1 MGRSEIM
8 ATKRQRIGYSTP
20 NAISSTNS
28 TTKRQRVGYGSYTEE
43 EAKKV
48 ILDSHK
54 PLFEAAKELGV
65 SPIPKYEKGSAIL
78 QTANGN
84 PTTPAK
90 MVSAEMSDY
99 PKYLSSGIDKK
110 LKENE
115 TSRQDLLNYDVDSNQ
130 EELRLL
136 ESDFAAVKNVES
148 QISKLKGEQEALKLA
163 VAKGSKDASTKL
175 AENQKKIARLESA
188 LEDTWNKYGSR
199 DELGNLV
206 YNKKEEITQIKRYQ
220 DLLKSNDNAV
230 NDPNYNNY
238 VEKGKAIPWKK
249 VGKATGTS
257 GGPNVSKTTYDDL
270 GAAAW
275 ALYNHNNPNAKKE
288 LFDNLDNSI
297 IFEQMTDAEFD
308 LLAYYIGKDKETGG
322 NQAETYI
329 ELMEETLKKRKGQ
342 EIYEQY
348 LKDNAVLEVLYG
360 ALVGLDQVAN
370 GVTSLFN
377 FKDDYIPASPVQV
390 AGSLAREDL
399 ADDTIP
405 WYNFKYGEWE
415 DKIFGSSLGQMA
427 YDTVQTTANMAP
439 SIVASTVVGLLN
451 PVAGT
456 VTGATLMGASAAGNA
471 YQEALNNGWGKGEAR
486 TYSTLVGASEALVSA
501 TISKVFGGKIVS
513 EAVENAIKGVT
524 SGMARF
530 ALNYGAAFVSEGI
543 EEAAQEVL
551 SPLFENIAF
560 GYNRKGFEDIDWEE
574 VAYSFLLG
582 GLSGGM
588 FETAQSGVK
597 KISSVVSVMKDYNT
611 AEKTQNLLKLALSL
625 PAESKANKLATK
637 YNSQIKGNGKLS
649 VNKVYNLAVATENVL
664 TERLTKSGVK
674 ENAPAIASAMLKAL
688 TTNQLNE
695 NEMALLQESEQG
707 AKLLEEIKV
716 SIEPTQ
722 PTTDVTTVSN
732 MEKVETDGGTVNQV
746 EDATFDGVDTPNGKH
761 LDKAQQ
767 DKVKEIGKKLGREV
781 VFEDFA
787 KLEKFKGKKK
797 MPDGYIDK
805 NGKVHINYYAK
816 KPVQFLLK
824 HELTHYVGN
833 KIDKLK
839 YADFQNMVFDSE
851 AFKDWMQS
859 KGFAS
864 MTELKKD
871 VFDRYS
877 EVKNF
882 NETKAFDE
890 ILADFVGDWLFGGEN
905 EISQKFIDMLKPEQK
920 KTFMEVIKD
929 IIEHLKQK
937 FKGNV
942 TVESE
947 IAKLEDRFV
956 ELYNEAVA
964 SPGKEN
970 SNLQDEFAIAGKKA
984 NTANHN
990 KLIDAIRRVTSG
1002 ENSESVRQDTGW
1014 YKGPDG
1020 KWRYYIP
1027 DNELNADKLVSP
1039 NFNGGKLGDIIVH
1052 DKLFEAY
1059 PPLKNLDIRFDDLP
1073 KRKRGKYLSDSN
1085 EIVLSNALRNDVEEL
1100 KDTLVHEIQH
1110 AIQEIEGFAPGG
1122 NKSVGLAVA
1131 LNWAYDKVKDTQEF
1145 RNIILPDKKRDY
1157 LIGFALN
1164 GLNAKSI
1171 QELQS
1176 KIYRAIYGEVESRD
1190 VTSKRKLDVDALRD
1204 SKPDTDGLVIDIE
1217 KETTKFVENFT
1228 EMRYTEEEILNF
1240 FKGEQNDI
1248 SGSNRNF
1255 EGRNSSIDGKS
1266 KRGNG
1271 RAYFLPAMGGNG
1283 QHKSNTTTSTRT
1295 DRPGISSG
1303 FHERSDTGRLVRG
1316 IEEFNSQDS
1325 EDYSIPFDTD
1335 AEYMSAVEN
1344 GDMETAQRLV
1354 KETAKNSGYTIEAY
1368 HGTPNTEF
1376 TVFDRNRLGKGND
1389 QYGAGFYFASNKEG
1403 ASHYG
1408 NRVIDSALSIK
1419 NPIRIKATS
1428 ESGRNLIDADIEL
1441 TSEQAYEIVKRH
1453 PDMYD
1458 EENSPLGDYF
1468 DSYWED
1474 GAQDWMI
1481 ESLAEQYRD
1490 VGYLDSDLFRNYPN
1504 ELHEALRD
1512 VTGYD
1517 GVEVTFESTGDK
1529 FYVAWFDNQM
1539 KSVDPVTYDDDGDV
1553 IPLSQRF
1560 NADEEDIRYSI
1571 PASSTP
1577 TELLDAYENGDITRE
1592 EYLEALS
1599 KEKTL
1604 NPKEIADLTEE
1615 DANTTPKLKK
1625 KDGVSTDN
1633 KESKFYGSV
1642 LESSIFNDD
1651 FKAEV
1656 STDSFVEKYK
1666 SVTNKETLQKAAQ
1679 ELDEGGEAYV
1689 RKWMNIKPERAS
1701 LIDTAVGFILMD
1713 RYQRVGDYE
1722 SAAAVTEKVREF
1734 GTAGGQQVQ
1743 IFSILGRLTPDTMS
1757 IYAQRELD
1765 KAFEIF
1771 VKNKTQSW
1779 ISKNKDKFKLTNDEI
1794 EGIRLRTLQAAMFED
1809 NTRQKAIFLGEIA
1822 AILQS
1827 KIPPEKGD
1835 SMRAFQRNAMLL
1847 NPRTILRNIGGN
1859 FGMVP
1864 IYIASDLF
1872 GTIIDKQIS
1881 KTTGTRVKGVWMPS
1895 SVKEMKRGFYESYDD
1910 FKRGIRTKMEDLNR
1924 FDITISKGKS
1934 FNENGSGFGE
1944 KEILKNQLNSVARAL
1959 NKIDNFTSF
1968 CLEAGDRPFFEMWFM
1983 NSLNKQMQLN
1993 NVDTPTEQMIEVAKQ
2008 EALERTWQDDNAFTR
2023 AVTHIKKGFNALH
2036 LPNSNYG
2043 FGDFVF
2049 KFVKTPSNIAKAI
2062 YDFSPAGFISAA
2074 ANVQKLKNAIETDR
2088 FNAQLQREVVRSF
2101 SNAIT
2106 GTLIYTL
2113 IAVGASLG
2121 LIKLTADDDE
2131 DKDVSNFEKYIMGIP
2146 PYSIEFFG
2154 QSITYDWAQPF
2165 GSILAIVAEYE
2176 DIKEDNP
2183 DMSEWDKVWKMVK
2196 AGGSTF
2202 AKQSFLKSME
2212 ELFSGDDIA
2221 EGIASALLSEPAAFV
2236 PQLASQTAS
2245 FFDEYR
2251 RTTYDAHS
2259 SFQTAMNKVIAKIP
2273 GLRETLPKQVN
2284 SLGEDVK
2291 NNQYL
2296 NVWDSFMS
2304 PWNTYPK
2311 SSKEVVKDIYALY
2324 KESGDDAVMPRMSP
2338 NYFTLKGKRIN
2349 FTTEEKAKIQ
2359 RAMGD
2364 RSVQMLAVLF
2374 DSKEYQKLD
2383 NKQKVDVVEKIYDY
2397 SWARAKSELEYDF
2410 ETLTVFMGENKNG
2423 DPILTKKQYDRMSE
2437 STIQKMVEN
2446 IFLSNAEVKRL
2457 DDYDELVKYWI
2468 NQAKK

>member
-1 MGRSEIM
+1 M

-43 EAKKV
+43 EAKNV

-206 YNKKEEITQIKRYQ
+206 YNKKAEITQIKRYQ

-257 GGPNVSKTTYDDL
+257 GGTISKTTYDDL

-360 ALVGLDQVAN
+360 APVGLDQVAN

-486 TYSTLVGASEALVSA
+486 TYSTLVGASEALMSA

-513 EAVENAIKGVT
+513 EAVKNAIKGVT

-588 FETAQSGVK
+588 FETAQSGVKKISSVVK

-695 NEMALLQESEQG
+695 NEMVLLQESEQG

-797 MPDGYIDK
+797 IPDGYIDK

-890 ILADFVGDWLFGGEN
+890 MLADFVGDWLFGGEN

-920 KTFMEVIKD
+920 KTFMEVIRD

-942 TVESE
+942 TVETE

-956 ELYNEAVA
+956 KLYNEAA
-964 SPGKEN
+964 RMDKKEN
-970 SNLQDEFAIAGKKA
+970 NNLQDEFAIF
-984 NTANHN
+984 NHRGN
-990 KLIDAIRRVTSG
+990 LIDVDWDSDNFSSLSEQLKRHLDKV
-1002 ENSESVRQDTGW
+1002 NSMQPVAEVHYEVATGKELYNKTIEAFKKIGYKVDVQNFGIINIDEKEIDLAVNSYINNNAEAAALSV
-1014 YKGPDG
+1014 
-1020 KWRYYIP
+1020 IP
-1027 DNELNADKLVSP
+1027 KVL
-1039 NFNGGKLGDIIVH
+1039 
-1052 DKLFEAY
+1052 
-1059 PPLKNLDIRFDDLP
+1059 
-1073 KRKRGKYLSDSN
+1073 KRGKIISGHQN
-1085 EIVLSNALRNDVEEL
+1085 HKNRNYP
-1100 KDTLVHEIQH
+1100 TIT
-1110 AIQEIEGFAPGG
+1110 FAAP
-1122 NKSVGLAVA
+1122 
-1131 LNWAYDKVKDTQEF
+1131 VK
-1145 RNIILPDKKRDY
+1145 
-1157 LIGFALN
+1157 LN
-1164 GLNAKSI
+1164 GKVGNVVVAVKVTGKTRYNAHRVLMPDGTEFVLDKEKDIEPQSARVTNQKEGQRSANDSMSINRLSQNTSTVKSNI
-1171 QELQS
+1171 S
-1176 KIYRAIYGEVESRD
+1176 D
-1190 VTSKRKLDVDALRD
+1190 
-1204 SKPDTDGLVIDIE
+1204 DTD
-1217 KETTKFVENFT
+1217 
-1228 EMRYTEEEILNF
+1228 
-1240 FKGEQNDI
+1240 
-1248 SGSNRNF
+1248 S
-1255 EGRNSSIDGKS
+1255 
-1266 KRGNG
+1266 
-1271 RAYFLPAMGGNG
+1271 
-1283 QHKSNTTTSTRT
+1283 
-1295 DRPGISSG
+1295 
-1303 FHERSDTGRLVRG
+1303 
-1316 IEEFNSQDS
+1316 
-1325 EDYSIPFDTD
+1325 YSIPSDTD
-1335 AEYMSAVEN
+1335 YLKAVES
-1344 GDMETAQRLV
+1344 GDMETAQRMV
-1354 KETAKNSGYTIEAY
+1354 DEVARNNGYTEKVY
-1368 HGTPNTEF
+1368 HGTVGFGFTKADVSKSDDGISFFATDDIETAGTYSGDQNVKKITDASTQTDDDRDEIRNSIHEESRNLAEHCNRTLGIRGWVDYDYFGSKIDECISNLEHGVKLTDVENDFLGFCDELFYAFEDNYYESNYADNPYNDTDISFEEFEVSNEHDELADEFYDYVNNIIGQFAAMDYDANVGIYDLFANTEGLF
-1376 TVFDRNRLGKGND
+1376 EIDAQGKRWDAIPFDQYDKAGLHPVVNTRMLARYAKSEGYKGVKITNVFDDGGRSVKHQTKPSTVYIFFDPQSQVKSADTVTKDDNGN
-1389 QYGAGFYFASNKEG
+1389 
-1403 ASHYG
+1403 
-1408 NRVIDSALSIK
+1408 
-1419 NPIRIKATS
+1419 
-1428 ESGRNLIDADIEL
+1428 
-1441 TSEQAYEIVKRH
+1441 
-1453 PDMYD
+1453 
-1458 EENSPLGDYF
+1458 
-1468 DSYWED
+1468 
-1474 GAQDWMI
+1474 
-1481 ESLAEQYRD
+1481 
-1490 VGYLDSDLFRNYPN
+1490 
-1504 ELHEALRD
+1504 
-1512 VTGYD
+1512 
-1517 GVEVTFESTGDK
+1517 
-1529 FYVAWFDNQM
+1529 
-1539 KSVDPVTYDDDGDV
+1539 V

-1571 PASSTP
+1571 PATSTP
-1577 TELLDAYENGDITRE
+1577 TELLEAYENGDITRE

-1599 KEKTL
+1599 KEKPL
-1604 NPKEIADLTEE
+1604 NPKEIAYLTKE

-1625 KDGVSTDN
+1625 KDGVSTGN

-1722 SAAAVTEKVREF
+1722 SAAAATEKVREF

-1809 NTRQKAIFLGEIA
+1809 NTRQKAIFLGEVA

-1944 KEILKNQLNSVARAL
+1944 KEILKNQLNAVARAL

-2364 RSVQMLAVLF
+2364 RSVQMLAALF

>member
-1 MGRSEIM
+1 MNNGQETVTGDDIDGSTNTELLGGRKISTADRSGNGIRQQSENSQ
-8 ATKRQRIGYSTP
+8 K
-20 NAISSTNS
+20 ISSI
-28 TTKRQRVGYGSYTEE
+28 VGRIS
-43 EAKKV
+43 
-48 ILDSHK
+48 L
-54 PLFEAAKELGV
+54 
-65 SPIPKYEKGSAIL
+65 EKGRNEAPLRAGDSGWIVQQSAH
-78 QTANGN
+78 
-84 PTTPAK
+84 
-90 MVSAEMSDY
+90 
-99 PKYLSSGIDKK
+99 
-110 LKENE
+110 
-115 TSRQDLLNYDVDSNQ
+115 
-130 EELRLL
+130 
-136 ESDFAAVKNVES
+136 
-148 QISKLKGEQEALKLA
+148 
-163 VAKGSKDASTKL
+163 
-175 AENQKKIARLESA
+175 
-188 LEDTWNKYGSR
+188 
-199 DELGNLV
+199 
-206 YNKKEEITQIKRYQ
+206 KEEIRSRFEKSIRGKISKIAPSGVDTIGREISNEIKEKFKNTVFKDEKGNLLSLYHWTQATFEKFAKGEFGFHFGTLDAAHDRYTQ
-220 DLLKSNDNAV
+220 SLEEYPNTQKGFYKEVYLNITNPYYMPVDAGWWTAQAVALQLAMDGIISEHQYELLELTEGFWDNTYDNPAAKAVRDILNDNGYDGIV
-230 NDPNYNNY
+230 YKNDSEDIGSLS
-238 VEKGKAIPWKK
+238 VI
-249 VGKATGTS
+249 
-257 GGPNVSKTTYDDL
+257 
-270 GAAAW
+270 
-275 ALYNHNNPNAKKE
+275 ALYP
-288 LFDNLDNSI
+288 
-297 IFEQMTDAEFD
+297 EQILTVAE
-308 LLAYYIGKDKETGG
+308 
-322 NQAETYI
+322 
-329 ELMEETLKKRKGQ
+329 
-342 EIYEQY
+342 
-348 LKDNAVLEVLYG
+348 
-360 ALVGLDQVAN
+360 N
-370 GVTSLFN
+370 GVL
-377 FKDDYIPASPVQV
+377 KA
-390 AGSLAREDL
+390 
-399 ADDTIP
+399 
-405 WYNFKYGEWE
+405 
-415 DKIFGSSLGQMA
+415 
-427 YDTVQTTANMAP
+427 
-439 SIVASTVVGLLN
+439 
-451 PVAGT
+451 
-456 VTGATLMGASAAGNA
+456 
-471 YQEALNNGWGKGEAR
+471 NNG
-486 TYSTLVGASEALVSA
+486 
-501 TISKVFGGKIVS
+501 VS
-513 EAVENAIKGVT
+513 EA
-524 SGMARF
+524 
-530 ALNYGAAFVSEGI
+530 
-543 EEAAQEVL
+543 
-551 SPLFENIAF
+551 
-560 GYNRKGFEDIDWEE
+560 D
-574 VAYSFLLG
+574 
-582 GLSGGM
+582 
-588 FETAQSGVK
+588 
-597 KISSVVSVMKDYNT
+597 
-611 AEKTQNLLKLALSL
+611 
-625 PAESKANKLATK
+625 
-637 YNSQIKGNGKLS
+637 
-649 VNKVYNLAVATENVL
+649 
-664 TERLTKSGVK
+664 
-674 ENAPAIASAMLKAL
+674 
-688 TTNQLNE
+688 
-695 NEMALLQESEQG
+695 
-707 AKLLEEIKV
+707 
-716 SIEPTQ
+716 
-722 PTTDVTTVSN
+722 
-732 MEKVETDGGTVNQV
+732 
-746 EDATFDGVDTPNGKH
+746 
-761 LDKAQQ
+761 
-767 DKVKEIGKKLGREV
+767 
-781 VFEDFA
+781 
-787 KLEKFKGKKK
+787 
-797 MPDGYIDK
+797 
-805 NGKVHINYYAK
+805 
-816 KPVQFLLK
+816 
-824 HELTHYVGN
+824 
-833 KIDKLK
+833 
-839 YADFQNMVFDSE
+839 
-851 AFKDWMQS
+851 
-859 KGFAS
+859 
-864 MTELKKD
+864 
-871 VFDRYS
+871 
-877 EVKNF
+877 
-882 NETKAFDE
+882 
-890 ILADFVGDWLFGGEN
+890 
-905 EISQKFIDMLKPEQK
+905 
-920 KTFMEVIKD
+920 
-929 IIEHLKQK
+929 
-937 FKGNV
+937 
-942 TVESE
+942 
-947 IAKLEDRFV
+947 
-956 ELYNEAVA
+956 
-964 SPGKEN
+964 
-970 SNLQDEFAIAGKKA
+970 
-984 NTANHN
+984 
-990 KLIDAIRRVTSG
+990 
-1002 ENSESVRQDTGW
+1002 
-1014 YKGPDG
+1014 
-1020 KWRYYIP
+1020 
-1027 DNELNADKLVSP
+1027 
-1039 NFNGGKLGDIIVH
+1039 
-1052 DKLFEAY
+1052 
-1059 PPLKNLDIRFDDLP
+1059 
-1073 KRKRGKYLSDSN
+1073 
-1085 EIVLSNALRNDVEEL
+1085 
-1100 KDTLVHEIQH
+1100 
-1110 AIQEIEGFAPGG
+1110 
-1122 NKSVGLAVA
+1122 
-1131 LNWAYDKVKDTQEF
+1131 
-1145 RNIILPDKKRDY
+1145 
-1157 LIGFALN
+1157 
-1164 GLNAKSI
+1164 
-1171 QELQS
+1171 
-1176 KIYRAIYGEVESRD
+1176 
-1190 VTSKRKLDVDALRD
+1190 
-1204 SKPDTDGLVIDIE
+1204 
-1217 KETTKFVENFT
+1217 
-1228 EMRYTEEEILNF
+1228 
-1240 FKGEQNDI
+1240 
-1248 SGSNRNF
+1248 
-1255 EGRNSSIDGKS
+1255 
-1266 KRGNG
+1266 
-1271 RAYFLPAMGGNG
+1271 
-1283 QHKSNTTTSTRT
+1283 
-1295 DRPGISSG
+1295 
-1303 FHERSDTGRLVRG
+1303 
-1316 IEEFNSQDS
+1316 
-1325 EDYSIPFDTD
+1325 
-1335 AEYMSAVEN
+1335 
-1344 GDMETAQRLV
+1344 
-1354 KETAKNSGYTIEAY
+1354 
-1368 HGTPNTEF
+1368 
-1376 TVFDRNRLGKGND
+1376 
-1389 QYGAGFYFASNKEG
+1389 
-1403 ASHYG
+1403 
-1408 NRVIDSALSIK
+1408 
-1419 NPIRIKATS
+1419 
-1428 ESGRNLIDADIEL
+1428 IDAD
-1441 TSEQAYEIVKRH
+1441 T
-1453 PDMYD
+1453 
-1458 EENSPLGDYF
+1458 
-1468 DSYWED
+1468 DS
-1474 GAQDWMI
+1474 
-1481 ESLAEQYRD
+1481 
-1490 VGYLDSDLFRNYPN
+1490 
-1504 ELHEALRD
+1504 
-1512 VTGYD
+1512 
-1517 GVEVTFESTGDK
+1517 
-1529 FYVAWFDNQM
+1529 
-1539 KSVDPVTYDDDGDV
+1539 
-1553 IPLSQRF
+1553 
-1560 NADEEDIRYSI
+1560 YSI
-1571 PASSTP
+1571 PATSTP

-1599 KEKTL
+1599 KEKIL

-1642 LESSIFNDD
+1642 LESGIFNDD

-1809 NTRQKAIFLGEIA
+1809 NTRQKAIFLGEVA

-1993 NVDTPTEQMIEVAKQ
+1993 KVDTPTEQMIEVAKQ

>member
-43 EAKKV
+43 EAKNV

-175 AENQKKIARLESA
+175 VENQKKIARLESA

-230 NDPNYNNY
+230 NDPNFDKY
-238 VEKGKAIPWKK
+238 VKNGKEISWQD

-257 GGPNVSKTTYDDL
+257 GGPNMSKTTYDDL

-360 ALVGLDQVAN
+360 APVGLDQVAN

-471 YQEALNNGWGKGEAR
+471 YQEALNNGWEKGEAR
-486 TYSTLVGASEALVSA
+486 TYSTLVGASEALMSA

-513 EAVENAIKGVT
+513 DAVENAIKGVT
-524 SGMARF
+524 NGMARF
-530 ALNYGAAFVSEGI
+530 ALNYGAAFVSEGF

-588 FETAQSGVK
+588 FEAAGSGVK
-597 KISSVVSVMKDYNT
+597 KISSVVSVMRDYNT

-637 YNSQIKGNGKLS
+637 YNSQIKANGKLS

-695 NEMALLQESEQG
+695 NEMSLLKESEQG

-797 MPDGYIDK
+797 IPDGYIDK

-920 KTFMEVIKD
+920 KPFMEVIKD

-947 IAKLEDRFV
+947 IAKLEDRFAK
-956 ELYNEAVA
+956 LYNEAV
-964 SPGKEN
+964 
-970 SNLQDEFAIAGKKA
+970 
-984 NTANHN
+984 
-990 KLIDAIRRVTSG
+990 
-1002 ENSESVRQDTGW
+1002 
-1014 YKGPDG
+1014 
-1020 KWRYYIP
+1020 
-1027 DNELNADKLVSP
+1027 
-1039 NFNGGKLGDIIVH
+1039 
-1052 DKLFEAY
+1052 
-1059 PPLKNLDIRFDDLP
+1059 KN
-1073 KRKRGKYLSDSN
+1073 
-1085 EIVLSNALRNDVEEL
+1085 
-1100 KDTLVHEIQH
+1100 
-1110 AIQEIEGFAPGG
+1110 
-1122 NKSVGLAVA
+1122 
-1131 LNWAYDKVKDTQEF
+1131 
-1145 RNIILPDKKRDY
+1145 
-1157 LIGFALN
+1157 
-1164 GLNAKSI
+1164 
-1171 QELQS
+1171 
-1176 KIYRAIYGEVESRD
+1176 
-1190 VTSKRKLDVDALRD
+1190 
-1204 SKPDTDGLVIDIE
+1204 
-1217 KETTKFVENFT
+1217 
-1228 EMRYTEEEILNF
+1228 
-1240 FKGEQNDI
+1240 
-1248 SGSNRNF
+1248 
-1255 EGRNSSIDGKS
+1255 DGKS
-1266 KRGNG
+1266 NSINDSQQSINKQAKKPILIPGTSQTLSQTFVDNTLNSFGIENIGNYEQVQEKVFGTLMNEGFFTDAVSRNRFDTNEETGMVIETNKSGIDETFCRENYAVLGRFKKILKLATIRELPNAIKYGRLIEDEVRNEHGKNRGTKY
-1271 RAYFLPAMGGNG
+1271 AYFRYDTRIDGVDVTLKITVRKSLQKNKFWVHSLETIKNVSGTPADTNKGIKTGLLLADTENNVS
-1283 QHKSNTTTSTRT
+1283 QNNPTVKKNISDDT
-1295 DRPGISSG
+1295 DS
-1303 FHERSDTGRLVRG
+1303 
-1316 IEEFNSQDS
+1316 
-1325 EDYSIPFDTD
+1325 YSIPSDTD
-1335 AEYMSAVEN
+1335 YLKAVES
-1344 GDMETAQRLV
+1344 GDMETAQRMV
-1354 KETAKNSGYTIEAY
+1354 DEVARKSGYRIKGH
-1368 HGTPNTEF
+1368 HGTDVKF
-1376 TVFDRNRLGKGND
+1376 TVFNREKTSSAND
-1389 QYGAGFYFASNKEG
+1389 FGQGFYFS
-1403 ASHYG
+1403 S
-1408 NRVIDSALSIK
+1408 
-1419 NPIRIKATS
+1419 S
-1428 ESGRNLIDADIEL
+1428 EFE
-1441 TSEQAYEIVKRH
+1441 
-1453 PDMYD
+1453 
-1458 EENSPLGDYF
+1458 
-1468 DSYWED
+1468 
-1474 GAQDWMI
+1474 
-1481 ESLAEQYRD
+1481 AEQYQKDDAFGDTYTKIYGIAEDKAFDRIYDMGEDASDDALFTKIFNEEFDKELKRRMDEGAVISAYLKMDKPFIVSASNWITEEEAIDIAKNTMYVED
-1490 VGYLDSDLFRNYPN
+1490 VPNDVAIADWIHSIKTYAKQHNGKVDTDHFANKMGHAINLTNALLHQGEYDGILDYSIRTKFNSAADYHAIALYPN
-1504 ELHEALRD
+1504 KIKGSA
-1512 VTGYD
+1512 
-1517 GVEVTFESTGDK
+1517 
-1529 FYVAWFDNQM
+1529 
-1539 KSVDPVTYDDDGDV
+1539 PVTYDDNGDV

-1571 PASSTP
+1571 PATSTP

-1599 KEKTL
+1599 KEKPL

-1625 KDGVSTDN
+1625 QDGVSTGN

-1666 SVTNKETLQKAAQ
+1666 SVTNKGTLQKAAQ
-1679 ELDEGGEAYV
+1679 ELDEGGESYV

-1934 FNENGSGFGE
+1934 FNENGSGIGE
-1944 KEILKNQLNSVARAL
+1944 KEILKNQLNAVARAL

-1993 NVDTPTEQMIEVAKQ
+1993 NVDTPTEQMLEVAKQ

-2074 ANVQKLKNAIETDR
+2074 ANVQKLKNAIETYR